1 MKGLLKNF
9 LSVVVIALGLITTSS
24 CDFTPVDYVSQV
36 SFSHDD
42 WKSSDFEQTGLG
54 IVTLKHSVDGDTA
67 HFYSGKYNKVIEGR
81 FNGVDTPESTGVIEP
96 WGKKAAAYTRETL
109 KNAKTIVLE
118 TERDDGQIGPK
129 TDSTGRYLV
138 WVWTSTR
145 SVEEEDGTQLKLLNL
160 QLVQEG
166 LSPSKGATAS
176 KYSSY
181 FLDADAQAQK
191 QDINIWSDEMDPQYY
206 YGQAQITNMQEVF
219 SDPASWLGQKV
230 YVEGVVTR
238 TMGTN
243 AYIQDEFEQED
254 GSIKTYGAYI
264 YTMYKNYSILSKGNR
279 IGVIGI
285 VAEHFGSYQLVDV
298 KYNELL
304 PTADDMVLLEQ
315 NVQINPVELTVDQA
329 LKGEHMGILCSM
341 KNLKVTGGYGGTKEY
356 DKNGILNEK
365 NSMTLYVVDENGK
378 EFNIRIDS
386 STFIKDLAGS
396 TIRTYRYFKNYCDQG
411 EGYTFDFTGLMGK
424 YESQTTGNVEIQLML
439 VATSDLTYNAPKS
452 E

>member
-1 MKGLLKNF
+1 MKGLFKNF

-24 CDFTPVDYVSQV
+24 CDFEPVDYVAQV

-42 WKSSDFEQTGLG
+42 WKSSDFEKTGLG

-166 LSPSKGATAS
+166 LSPSKGATDS

-191 QDINIWSDEMDPQYY
+191 QDINIWSDENDPQYY

-243 AYIQDEFEQED
+243 AYIQDDFEQED

-264 YTMYKNYSILSKGNR
+264 YTMYKNYSILTKGNR

-304 PTADDMVLLEQ
+304 PSADDMVLLEQ
-315 NVQINPVELTVDQA
+315 NVQITPVELTVDQA

-396 TIRTYRYFKNYCDQG
+396 TIRSYRYFKNYCDQG